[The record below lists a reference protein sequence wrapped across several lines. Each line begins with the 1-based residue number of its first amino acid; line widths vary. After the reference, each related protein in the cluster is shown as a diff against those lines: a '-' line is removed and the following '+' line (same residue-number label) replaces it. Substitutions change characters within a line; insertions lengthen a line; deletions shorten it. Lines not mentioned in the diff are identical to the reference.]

1 MDTPEHQ
8 TDRHEARIRRIAG
21 EAVRAAKGFDGWRAY
36 EAAKGYVRREY
47 GPHIDEYDAILNAIT
62 DRLGL

>member
-8 TDRHEARIRRIAG
+8 TDRHEARIERIAG
-21 EAVRAAKGFDGWRAY
+21 EAVRCAKGFDGWRAY

-47 GPHIDEYDAILNAIT
+47 GTHIPGYDAIIDCIK
-62 DRLGL
+62 DRLEI